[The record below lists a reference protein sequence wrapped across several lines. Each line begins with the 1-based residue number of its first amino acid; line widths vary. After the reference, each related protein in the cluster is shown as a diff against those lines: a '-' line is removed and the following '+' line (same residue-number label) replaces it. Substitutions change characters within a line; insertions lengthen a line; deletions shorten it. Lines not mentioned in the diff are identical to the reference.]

1 MASHRTKTSDI
12 YRRFLDAR
20 ISISENP
27 KQASAEFQKANSG
40 MWESVLDAVKLHR
53 TEGTPIP
60 PEMMFELEFE
70 LEHWLA
76 GIPSQRLPLLTR
88 RGRRTSPVVR
98 RCQRTAGTYILASPG
113 ITYDKAARQTVRHHF
128 GIAGSTLQTW
138 KNTHQAAARE
148 SLDHFY
154 PDLENDQRQSLLTA
168 LMKSSG
174 KQYRSLIKA
183 PRPGRA
189 TART

>member
-1 MASHRTKTSDI
+1 MSDV

-20 ISISENP
+20 ISISDYSKP
-27 KQASAEFQKANSG
+27 ASAEFQKANG
-40 MWESVLDAVKLHR
+40 QMWEAIFDAVRLHR

-60 PEMMFELEFE
+60 SEMMFELEFE

-98 RCQRTAGTYILASPG
+98 RCQLTAVTYILASPG
-113 ITYDKAARQTVRHHF
+113 ITYDKAARRTVRHHF
-128 GIAGSTLQTW
+128 GIARSTLQTW
-138 KNTHQAAARE
+138 KNTYQAAARE
-148 SLDHFY
+148 SLYHFY
-154 PDLENDQRQSLLTA
+154 SDLENEQRQSLLTA

-183 PRPGRA
+183 PRPRRA

>member
-1 MASHRTKTSDI
+1 MTSVMTMSDI

-20 ISISENP
+20 ISISEHSVQGSP
-27 KQASAEFQKANSG
+27 EFQKANSR
-40 MWESVLDAVKLHR
+40 MWQSVFDAIKLHR

-60 PEMMFELEFE
+60 PEIMFELEFE

-98 RCQRTAGTYILASPG
+98 RCQLTAVTYLLASPNLTDDE
-113 ITYDKAARQTVRHHF
+113 IPHQTVRHHF
-128 GIAGSTLQTW
+128 GIVASTLQRW
-138 KNTHQAAARE
+138 RITHQKAAKE
-148 SLDHFY
+148 SLGQFY
-154 PDLENDQRQSLLTA
+154 PDLKTKQRQSLLTA

-174 KQYRSLIKA
+174 KQYRSLVKA
-183 PRPGRA
+183 PRPRRLA
-189 TART
+189 TKS

>member
-1 MASHRTKTSDI
+1 MASIMTMSDV

-20 ISISENP
+20 ISINDTSR
-27 KQASAEFQKANSG
+27 QAAPEFQKANTQ
-40 MWESVLDAVKLHR
+40 MWEAIFDAVRLHR

-60 PEMMFELEFE
+60 SEMMFELEFE

-98 RCQRTAGTYILASPG
+98 RCQLTAVTYILASPG
-113 ITYDKAARQTVRHHF
+113 ITYDKAARQTVRRHY
-128 GIAGSTLQTW
+128 GVAESTVQRW
-138 KNTHQAAARE
+138 KNIYQETAMD
-148 SLDHFY
+148 SLENFY
-154 PDLENDQRQSLLTA
+154 PDLETEQRQSLLTA

-183 PRPGRA
+183 PRSRRLA
-189 TART
+189 TKT